1 MTPDHGQTPRPL
13 PQRIAVV
20 GAGTMGRQIA
30 AMAAAHG
37 QSVTLYDLVPGA
49 IEGAMT
55 KLAEELPPVF
65 ATGFWPGDLE
75 STLANLRP
83 ETDLAAAVAGAD
95 LVIEAV
101 KEDLAVKRA
110 VFADLAALAPGA
122 ILATNSSSL
131 PSARIAD
138 AITDPERLL
147 NTHFFAPIWDRAM
160 LELMSSGTT
169 DPAIIDACAAWGR
182 GCGLAVAVVRGQSM
196 GFIINR
202 VWRAIKRESLRV
214 VDEGHADPEDVDR
227 LFMGFFGSSFGPFG
241 MMDTVGLDTVA
252 DIERSY
258 VAVAEDPTDRVSP
271 HLLKMVEAGTLGE
284 KTGQGYYR
292 YPDPAYRQPGFKTG
306 TPANDEAGTGSNAT
320 ATAPT
325 TPDTTR

>member
-1 MTPDHGQTPRPL
+1 MTPAPDSTARPAPRTV
-13 PQRIAVV
+13 AVV

-37 QSVTLYDLVPGA
+37 QTVTLYDVVPGA
-49 IEGAMT
+49 IENAMAR
-55 KLAEELPPVF
+55 LREELPPVF
-65 ATGFWPGDLE
+65 ASGFWPGDLE

-83 ETDLAAAVAGAD
+83 ETDLAAAVVGAD

-101 KEDLAVKRA
+101 KEDLAVKRV
-110 VFADLAALAPGA
+110 VFAELAALAPGA

-138 AITDPERLL
+138 AIPDPERLL
-147 NTHFFAPIWDRAM
+147 NLHFFAPIWDRAM
-160 LELMSSGTT
+160 LEVMSSGAT

-182 GCGLAVAVVRGQSM
+182 GCGLAVAVVQGQSM

-258 VAVAEDPTDRVSP
+258 VAVAADPTDRVSP
-271 HLLKMVEAGTLGE
+271 HLLEMVAAGTLGE
-284 KTGQGYYR
+284 KTGQGFYR

-306 TPANDEAGTGSNAT
+306 APAGDAEDDAEGDGATP
-320 ATAPT
+320 
-325 TPDTTR
+325 

>member
-1 MTPDHGQTPRPL
+1 MTPAPGSTPRPI

-37 QSVTLYDLVPGA
+37 QTVTLYDVVPGA
-49 IEGAMT
+49 IEGAMAR
-55 KLAEELPPVF
+55 LREELPPVF
-65 ATGFWPGDLE
+65 ASGFWPGDIE
-75 STLANLRP
+75 SVLDNLRP
-83 ETDLAAAVAGAD
+83 ETDLAAAVGGAE

-101 KEDLAVKRA
+101 KEDLAIKRA

-138 AITDPERLL
+138 AIPDPERLL
-147 NTHFFAPIWDRAM
+147 NLHFFAPIWDRAM
-160 LELMSSGTT
+160 LEVMSSGTT
-169 DPAIIDACAAWGR
+169 DPAIMDACAAWGR
-182 GCGLAVAVVRGQSM
+182 GCGLTVAVVQGQSM

-214 VDEGHADPEDVDR
+214 VDEGHADPEDIDR

-271 HLLKMVEAGTLGE
+271 NLLRMVEAGTLGE
-284 KTGQGYYR
+284 KSGQGFYAH
-292 YPDPAYRQPGFKTG
+292 PDPAYRRPGFMTG
-306 TPANDEAGTGSNAT
+306 NPGTQGAGDRSSDPATDLVVPD
-320 ATAPT
+320 TAP
-325 TPDTTR
+325 